1 MQNFRLRKFVFIGVF
16 SPCVDI
22 LPKKMIEFFEPWE
35 ARPGGPQNS
44 SPLLIF
50 YLRKEK
56 PLQRIVS
63 RLRTTSIKR
72 RLWSL
77 TLLLSLMMALLGAFI
92 IYNSISAVS
101 GQLRRSGQQLLYSA
115 ATQMEESYSETVSLT
130 KYPVIASIYS
140 STEVY
145 RYLATSPKGLYSP
158 LYSAIQA
165 ELYSELMLHPR
176 ADLLGV
182 SDLNGLML
190 YCDTSSLYYKRTN
203 CNFLSEVFTD
213 TLARKGAPRLFTA
226 GEARSLF
233 SSLTIPDSSLYCA
246 RAIMQLNPFS
256 AVGVVLCRVPLDN
269 ITEVF
274 DASRLFDTQQ
284 LSILSSEGQLLYGA
298 APGLSAEML
307 AAMPADQLCLRM
319 DWAARTVYQA
329 YRLPDGCTAC
339 LRTPFDSLYPLLKL
353 PMVLAVLLPLVIA
366 SVLFIVRMV
375 TRSIQQPVD
384 KLVDVCGR
392 IFYEDFSP
400 VEDAGACDEMHRLI
414 EAFNVM
420 AAHIQNLIE
429 EVYKRNLT
437 LAQTEMQLVRSQIN
451 PHFVYNT
458 LETIRAEAYLHG
470 QYAIADM
477 TTLLGKTLRY
487 GISRQGDCV
496 TVGTEL
502 AHLQDYIALQQMRLG
517 KKLNVLVSV
526 PEELRGC
533 YMIRL
538 ALQPLVENAI
548 HHGLPSG
555 DETGLI
561 RVLGYQ
567 ENGDLFFSVSDN
579 GGGIAPEELAR
590 LQDYIAGLNSDYTS
604 IGLRNT
610 HCRLELFFGKPYG
623 LSIRSVPGRGT
634 SVTLRMPLMYKP
646 FA

>member
-1 MQNFRLRKFVFIGVF
+1 M
-16 SPCVDI
+16 
-22 LPKKMIEFFEPWE
+22 
-35 ARPGGPQNS
+35 
-44 SPLLIF
+44 
-50 YLRKEK
+50 
-56 PLQRIVS
+56 QRIVS

-182 SDLNGLML
+182 SDLNGLMI
-190 YCDTSSLYYKRTN
+190 YSESDNIYYKRTN

-284 LSILSSEGQLLYGA
+284 LSILSSEGRLLYGA
-298 APGLSAEML
+298 TPGLSAEML

>member
-1 MQNFRLRKFVFIGVF
+1 M
-16 SPCVDI
+16 
-22 LPKKMIEFFEPWE
+22 
-35 ARPGGPQNS
+35 
-44 SPLLIF
+44 
-50 YLRKEK
+50 
-56 PLQRIVS
+56 QRIVS

-92 IYNSISAVS
+92 IYNSISAVF
-101 GQLRRSGQQLLYSA
+101 GQLRLSGQQLLYSA
-115 ATQMEESYSETVSLT
+115 AAQMEESCGEAISLT

-140 STEVY
+140 STKVY
-145 RYLATSPKGLYSP
+145 EYLAISPKGIYSP
-158 LYSAIQA
+158 LYSALQA
-165 ELYSELMLHPR
+165 ELSSELMLHPR

-182 SDLNGLML
+182 SDLNGLMI
-190 YCDTSSLYYKRTN
+190 YSESTSIYYKRTN
-203 CNFLSEVFTD
+203 CNYLGEVFTD

-226 GEARSLF
+226 EEARSLF
-233 SSLTIPDSSLYCA
+233 PGLTLPDASLYCA
-246 RAIMQLNPFS
+246 RAVMRLSPFS
-256 AVGVVLCRVPLDN
+256 AVGMVLCRVPLDN

-274 DASRLFDTQQ
+274 DASRLFDTQK
-284 LSILSSEGQLLYGA
+284 LSLLSSDGHLLYGT
-298 APGLSAEML
+298 APGLSAETL
-307 AAMPADQLCLRM
+307 AAMPVEQLCLQM
-319 DWAARTVYQA
+319 DWPERTVYQV
-329 YRLPDGCTAC
+329 YRLPEGHTAC
-339 LRTPFDSLYPLLKL
+339 LRTPFDSLYPLLKI

-496 TVGTEL
+496 TVETEL

-517 KKLNVLVSV
+517 QKLNVLVSV

-555 DETGLI
+555 GETGLI
-561 RVLGYQ
+561 RILGYQ

-579 GGGIAPEELAR
+579 GGGIAPEELSR
-590 LQDYIAGLNSDYTS
+590 LQAYIAGDNNDYTS

-610 HCRLELFFGKPYG
+610 HCRLELFYGKPYG

>member
-1 MQNFRLRKFVFIGVF
+1 M
-16 SPCVDI
+16 
-22 LPKKMIEFFEPWE
+22 
-35 ARPGGPQNS
+35 
-44 SPLLIF
+44 
-50 YLRKEK
+50 
-56 PLQRIVS
+56 QRIVS

-92 IYNSISAVS
+92 IYNSISAVF
-101 GQLRRSGQQLLYSA
+101 GQLRLSGQQLLYSA
-115 ATQMEESYSETVSLT
+115 AAQMEESCGEAISLT

-140 STEVY
+140 STKVY
-145 RYLATSPKGLYSP
+145 EYLAISPKGIYSP
-158 LYSAIQA
+158 LYSALQA
-165 ELYSELMLHPR
+165 ELSSELMLHPR

-182 SDLNGLML
+182 SDLNGLMI
-190 YCDTSSLYYKRTN
+190 YSESTSIYYKRTN
-203 CNFLSEVFTD
+203 CNYLGEVFTD

-226 GEARSLF
+226 EEARSLF

-284 LSILSSEGQLLYGA
+284 LSILSSEGRLLYGA

-339 LRTPFDSLYPLLKL
+339 LRTPFDSLYPLLKI

-487 GISRQGDCV
+487 GITRQGDCV
-496 TVGTEL
+496 TVETEL

-517 KKLNVLVSV
+517 QRLNVLVSV

>member
-1 MQNFRLRKFVFIGVF
+1 MNLPGRRAVRPSQRDN
-16 SPCVDI
+16 I
-22 LPKKMIEFFEPWE
+22 L
-35 ARPGGPQNS
+35 
-44 SPLLIF
+44 
-50 YLRKEK
+50 LRKEK

-101 GQLRRSGQQLLYSA
+101 GQLRLSGQQLLYSA
-115 ATQMEESYSETVSLT
+115 AIQMKEGVDEAVSLT
-130 KYPVIASIYS
+130 QYPVIASAYS
-140 STEVY
+140 STAVY
-145 RYLATSPKGLYSP
+145 DYLAASPKGIYSP
-158 LYSAIQA
+158 LYASLQK
-165 ELYSELMLHPR
+165 ELLSEMLLHSR
-176 ADLLGV
+176 FDLLGV

-190 YCDTSSLYYKRTN
+190 YCDTTGMAYKRTN
-203 CNFLSEVFTD
+203 CSFISEVFQD
-213 TLARKGAPRLFTA
+213 ALARKGAARIFTA
-226 GEARSLF
+226 EEARGLFPGLSL
-233 SSLTIPDSSLYCA
+233 PESSLYCA
-246 RAIMQLNPFS
+246 RAIMQLYPLS
-256 AVGVVLCRVPLDN
+256 AVGVVVCRESLDN

-274 DASRLFDTQQ
+274 DANRLFDTQQ
-284 LSILSSEGQLLYGA
+284 LSILTDGGTLLYGME
-298 APGLSAEML
+298 PGLPAEAL
-307 AAMPADQLCLRM
+307 AALPVNQLDSRV
-319 DWAARTVYQA
+319 DWASRTVRQSF
-329 YRLPDGCTAC
+329 RLSGGYVAC
-339 LRTPFDSLYPLLKL
+339 LRTPLDSLYPLLKL
-353 PMVLAVLLPLVIA
+353 PLTLAALLPVVIA
-366 SVLFIVRMV
+366 LVMSGARMV

-496 TVGTEL
+496 TVETEL

-517 KKLNVLVSV
+517 QKLNVLVSV

-555 DETGLI
+555 GETGLI

-579 GGGIAPEELAR
+579 GGGIAPEELSR
-590 LQDYIAGLNSDYTS
+590 LQAYIAGDNNDYTS

>member
-1 MQNFRLRKFVFIGVF
+1 M
-16 SPCVDI
+16 
-22 LPKKMIEFFEPWE
+22 
-35 ARPGGPQNS
+35 
-44 SPLLIF
+44 
-50 YLRKEK
+50 
-56 PLQRIVS
+56 QRIVS

-101 GQLRRSGQQLLYSA
+101 GQLRLSGQQLLYSA
-115 ATQMEESYSETVSLT
+115 AAQMEETCGEAVSLT
-130 KYPVIASIYS
+130 KYPVIASIYG
-140 STEVY
+140 STKVY
-145 RYLATSPKGLYSP
+145 EYLATSPKGIYSP
-158 LYSAIQA
+158 LYSDLQA
-165 ELYSELMLHPR
+165 ELSSELMLHPR

-182 SDLNGLML
+182 SDLNGLMI
-190 YCDTSSLYYKRTN
+190 YSESTSIYYKRTN
-203 CNFLSEVFTD
+203 CNYLGEVFTD

-226 GEARSLF
+226 EEARSLF
-233 SSLTIPDSSLYCA
+233 PGLTLPDASLYCA
-246 RAIMQLNPFS
+246 RAVMQLNPFS
-256 AVGVVLCRVPLDN
+256 AVGMVLCRMPLDN

-274 DASRLFDTQQ
+274 DASRLFDTQK
-284 LSILSSEGQLLYGA
+284 LSLLSSDGHLLYGT
-298 APGLSAEML
+298 APGLSAETL
-307 AAMPADQLCLRM
+307 AAMPVEQLCLQM
-319 DWAARTVYQA
+319 DWPERTVYQV
-329 YRLPDGCTAC
+329 YRLAEGHTAC
-339 LRTPFDSLYPLLKL
+339 LRTPIESLYPLLRIPL
-353 PMVLAVLLPLVIA
+353 VLALLLPLVIA
-366 SVLFIVRMV
+366 LVLFIVRMV
-375 TRSIQQPVD
+375 TRSIQQPID
-384 KLVDVCGR
+384 KLADVCGR

-414 EAFNVM
+414 EAFNAM

-496 TVGTEL
+496 TVETEL

-517 KKLNVLVSV
+517 QKLNVLVSV
-526 PEELRGC
+526 PEELHDC
-533 YMIRL
+533 YMVRL

-555 DETGLI
+555 GETGLI
-561 RVLGYQ
+561 RILGYQ

-590 LQDYIAGLNSDYTS
+590 LQAYIAGDNNDYTS

>member
-1 MQNFRLRKFVFIGVF
+1 MQNFRLRKFVCIGVF

-35 ARPGGPQNS
+35 AHPGGPQNS

-92 IYNSISAVS
+92 IYNSISAVF
-101 GQLRRSGQQLLYSA
+101 GQLRLSGQQLLYSA
-115 ATQMEESYSETVSLT
+115 AAQMEESCGEAISLT

-140 STEVY
+140 STKVY
-145 RYLATSPKGLYSP
+145 EYLAISPKGIYSP
-158 LYSAIQA
+158 LYSALQA
-165 ELYSELMLHPR
+165 ELSSELMLHPR

-182 SDLNGLML
+182 SDLNGLMI
-190 YCDTSSLYYKRTN
+190 YSESTSIYYKRTN
-203 CNFLSEVFTD
+203 CNYLGEVFTD

-226 GEARSLF
+226 KEARSLF

-284 LSILSSEGQLLYGA
+284 LSILSSEGRLLYGA

-339 LRTPFDSLYPLLKL
+339 LRTPLDSLYPLLKL
-353 PMVLAVLLPLVIA
+353 PLTLAALLPVVIA
-366 SVLFIVRMV
+366 LVMSGARMV
-375 TRSIQQPVD
+375 TRSIQQPID
-384 KLVDVCGR
+384 RLAGVCGR

-400 VEDAGACDEMHRLI
+400 LEDAGACDEMHRLI

-496 TVGTEL
+496 TVETEL

-517 KKLNVLVSV
+517 QKLNVLVSV

-579 GGGIAPEELAR
+579 GGGIAPEELSR
-590 LQDYIAGLNSDYTS
+590 LQAYIAGDNNDYTS